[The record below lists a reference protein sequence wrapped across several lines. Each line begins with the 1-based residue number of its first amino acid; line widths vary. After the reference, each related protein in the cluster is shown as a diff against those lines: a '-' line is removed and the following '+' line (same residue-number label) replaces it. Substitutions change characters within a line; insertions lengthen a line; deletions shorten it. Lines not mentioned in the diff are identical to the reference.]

1 MKLALT
7 RRIAGAL
14 LFAVGGLALGGG
26 AARAADGVAA
36 QIETHNK
43 NFLAAYEKGATAK
56 MKTEIGKSVA
66 LGEKNGLA
74 DKPDAKPDDKALMAD
89 TYVLAAILEVDGNEN
104 RAAGVRDFVKALKLK
119 PDVAIP
125 QGMATSPVKAA
136 LKEARAQAGTTPK
149 EAAAPVSAGDPKA
162 ATKAKGD
169 DQGDDKKTDK
179 ADADKQAATDKKAFD
194 KEAEADKKTV
204 DKKADADKKAVD
216 KKADADKQAAD
227 KQAEA
232 DKKAADK
239 RADADKQAA
248 DKRAATD
255 KQAAD
260 KQAEADKKAVDKRAD
275 ADKQAADKQAREA
288 KAERDKQLAEVA
300 KRTTQLEKDK
310 ADRDKQLADAK
321 ARAAQ
326 LEADKADR
334 DKQIAE
340 LKSRVHLLEQQRD
353 DREKVITEARAQAA
367 KEREGREKIEHERQ
381 AVAAK
386 VQAAEDKRKHDQ
398 QERDRLLAGPEL
410 PARLPEALT
419 CAIPDEAPAHA
430 DLYVHCAAR
439 ANVKARTIVFYYRVG
454 GAHYTSVTM
463 DRTPKG
469 WYAAVVPA
477 AHVVGK
483 SLQYY
488 AQAFD
493 AHEKVAAANGKESSP
508 NILMVRG
515 APRG

>member
-7 RRIAGAL
+7 RRITGAL
-14 LFAVGGLALGGG
+14 LFAAALSGGV
-26 AARAADGVAA
+26 ARAADGVVA

-66 LGEKNGLA
+66 LGEKNGLG

-136 LKEARAQAGTTPK
+136 LKEARAQVGAAPK
-149 EAAAPVSAGDPKA
+149 EAAAPVSGGEPKA
-162 ATKAKGD
+162 AAKGAD
-169 DQGDDKKTDK
+169 KDDDKKTDR
-179 ADADKQAATDKKAFD
+179 ADDEKQAATDKKAP
-194 KEAEADKKTV
+194 
-204 DKKADADKKAVD
+204 
-216 KKADADKQAAD
+216 DKQAPDKQAPDKQAPD

-232 DKKAADK
+232 DKKTADK
-239 RADADKQAA
+239 RA
-248 DKRAATD
+248 
-255 KQAAD
+255 
-260 KQAEADKKAVDKRAD
+260 E
-275 ADKQAADKQAREA
+275 ADKQAADKQARDA
-288 KAERDKQLAEVA
+288 KADRDKQIADVS
-300 KRTTQLEKDK
+300 KRTAQLEKDK
-310 ADRDKQLADAK
+310 ADRDKQIADAK

-340 LKSRVHLLEQQRD
+340 LKGRVHQLEQQRD
-353 DREKVITEARAQAA
+353 DREKVISEARAQVA

-386 VQAAEDKRKHDQ
+386 IQAAEDKRKHDQ
-398 QERDRLLAGPEL
+398 QERDRLLAGPEM
-410 PARLPEALT
+410 PARLPEALH

-430 DLYVHCAAR
+430 DLYVHCVAR
-439 ANVKARTIVFYYRVG
+439 ANLKARTIVFYYRVG

-469 WYAAVVPA
+469 WYAAVIPA
-477 AHVVGK
+477 AHLVGK

-493 AHEKVAAANGKESSP
+493 AHEKVAATNGKESSP
-508 NILMVRG
+508 NILMLRG

>member
-7 RRIAGAL
+7 RRITGAL
-14 LFAVGGLALGGG
+14 LFAVAGLAISIG
-26 AARAADGVAA
+26 AARAADGVVA

-74 DKPDAKPDDKALMAD
+74 DKPDGKALMAD

-104 RAAGVRDFVKALKLK
+104 QAAGVRDFVKALKLK

-125 QGMATSPVKAA
+125 QGMATSPVKTA
-136 LKEARAQAGTTPK
+136 LKEARAQVGAAPK
-149 EAAAPVSAGDPKA
+149 EAAAPVSAGEPKA
-162 ATKAKGD
+162 AAKGD
-169 DQGDDKKTDK
+169 D
-179 ADADKQAATDKKAFD
+179 
-194 KEAEADKKTV
+194 
-204 DKKADADKKAVD
+204 DKKADKADKADDDEKPAATD

-227 KQAEA
+227 KKADADKQAA
-232 DKKAADK
+232 DKKANADKQTADK

-248 DKRAATD
+248 DKKADAD

-260 KQAEADKKAVDKRAD
+260 KKADADKQTADKRAD
-275 ADKQAADKQAREA
+275 ADKQAANKQARDA
-288 KAERDKQLAEVA
+288 KADRDKQLADA
-300 KRTTQLEKDK
+300 TKRTTQLEKDK

-326 LEADKADR
+326 LEAEKADR
-334 DKQIAE
+334 DKKISE
-340 LKSRVHLLEQQRD
+340 LNTRVQQLERQRD
-353 DREKVITEARAQAA
+353 EREKLLAEARAVGAKERDAREKVEQDRAAA
-367 KEREGREKIEHERQ
+367 
-381 AVAAK
+381 AAK

-398 QERDRLLAGPEL
+398 QERERLLAGPEL
-410 PARLPEALT
+410 PARLPEALH

-469 WYAAVVPA
+469 WYAAFIPA

-493 AHEKVAAANGKESSP
+493 AHEKVAATNGKESSP
-508 NILMVRG
+508 NILMLRG